1 MLTHGGVTT
10 MHETY
15 PKNQILWQDLPP
27 LHYLRKTLTFTSSWH
42 NIEPVLSWSV
52 GCRMWFVKHVN
63 CRTWVIHFENTWFV
77 RSQLH
82 PHCPTLWVSPYCTYC
97 SGKVKQSVVV
107 LVRPPLLRQN
117 GQNNLQAK
125 SFLWIHVVRGLV
137 PSWQA
142 GHRSDQLASQQ
153 PGSRAG
159 EAGLG
164 WTHWLPF
171 FYSTQA
177 PNPWDEATHTQGEPF
192 PPKLMLLRKMPSQAL
207 KGVIFWSPRQLLI
220 QSAWQSQ
227 WFYRICVTF
236 KLLCSWELTSG
247 TILGRMAKCVE
258 MGQGSQVLSLWRW
271 LYLVS
276 FVFIVR

>member
-1 MLTHGGVTT
+1 
-10 MHETY
+10 
-15 PKNQILWQDLPP
+15 
-27 LHYLRKTLTFTSSWH
+27 
-42 NIEPVLSWSV
+42 
-52 GCRMWFVKHVN
+52 MWFVKHVN
-63 CRTWVIHFENTWFV
+63 CRTWVINFGNTWFV

-82 PHCPTLWVSPYCTYC
+82 PHCPTLWVSPYCTFC

-125 SFLWIHVVRGLV
+125 SFLWVHVVRGLV

-177 PNPWDEATHTQGEPF
+177 PNPWDEATHTQGGPF
-192 PPKLMLLRKMPSQAL
+192 PPKLMLLRKMPLQAL

-220 QSAWQSQ
+220 QSAWQSMVLPNMCYIQ
-227 WFYRICVTF
+227 TVVQLRTHEWNHPCM
-236 KLLCSWELTSG
+236 W
-247 TILGRMAKCVE
+247 RMAKCVE
-258 MGQGSQVLSLWRW
+258 MGQNSRVLSLWRW